1 MELYKEILIHALAKE
16 DMHITFPNLQISAEQ
31 IIEAKC
37 YKALQKIKAVIEDD
51 SLDDN
56 QCFEKI
62 EQIVLLFEQMGSDGG
77 GRHDFS

>member
-1 MELYKEILIHALAKE
+1 MELYESILINALEK
-16 DMHITFPNLQISAEQ
+16 SARGNINDILHDE
-31 IIEAKC
+31 C
-37 YKALQKIKAVIEDD
+37 YIALKKIKAIIEDD

>member
-1 MELYKEILIHALAKE
+1 MELYEE
-16 DMHITFPNLQISAEQ
+16 
-31 IIEAKC
+31 IIECSSKKSDEIDTPFEDLNKIIHDEC
-37 YKALQKIKAVIEDD
+37 YIALKKIKAIIEDD